1 VSERA
6 GQIVDAARVLID
18 EGGAAALT
26 MRALGERL
34 GIRAPSLYKH
44 FPDKCAVEAQVIT
57 LAMRELTSALAR
69 ADSLV
74 ALAAAYRAYA
84 LAHPHLY
91 RLMNSGP
98 LPRHLLP
105 PGVEEATALPLV
117 RAVGG
122 DMNRARAVWAFA
134 HGMVIL
140 ELDGRFP
147 PDADLDSAWRT
158 GLAAFADPARRS
170 ETAPDSDDQP
180 SVSGSHGNLVDGERA
195 P

>member
-1 VSERA
+1 MSERT

-18 EGGAAALT
+18 EGGSAALT

-44 FPDKCAVEAQVIT
+44 FPDKGAVEAQVIA
-57 LAMRELTSALAR
+57 LALRELASELERAGSLDALA
-69 ADSLV
+69 S
-74 ALAAAYRAYA
+74 AYRAYA
-84 LAHPHLY
+84 LEHPHLY

-105 PGVEEATALPLV
+105 AGVEDAAALPLV

-122 DMNRARAVWAFA
+122 DMDRARAVWAFA

-158 GLAAFADPARRS
+158 GLKAFAVPARRR
-170 ETAPDSDDQP
+170 
-180 SVSGSHGNLVDGERA
+180 SGA
-195 P
+195 

>member
-1 VSERA
+1 MAERA

-18 EGGAAALT
+18 EGGSAALT

-44 FPDKCAVEAQVIT
+44 FPDKGAVEAQVIT
-57 LAMRELTSALAR
+57 LAMRELASALAQ
-69 ADSLV
+69 ADSLTEF
-74 ALAAAYRAYA
+74 AATYRAYA

-117 RAVGG
+117 RAVGD

-147 PDADLDSAWRT
+147 HDVNLDCAWRI
-158 GLAAFADPARRS
+158 GLAAFADPI
-170 ETAPDSDDQP
+170 QP
-180 SVSGSHGNLVDGERA
+180 
-195 P
+195 

>member
-1 VSERA
+1 MSERS
-6 GQIVDAARVLID
+6 GQIVDAARALIE

-44 FPDKCAVEAQVIT
+44 FPDKGAVEAEVIT
-57 LAMRELTSALAR
+57 LALRELAIALGT
-69 ADSLV
+69 ADSLDS
-74 ALAAAYRAYA
+74 LAEAYRAYA

-91 RLMNSGP
+91 RLMSSGP

-105 PGVEEATALPLV
+105 AGVEDEAALPLV

-122 DMNRARAVWAFA
+122 DPDRARAVWAFA

-147 PDADLDSAWRT
+147 PDADLDGAWRA
-158 GLAAFADPARRS
+158 GLITFAALVRHGGSRS
-170 ETAPDSDDQP
+170 
-180 SVSGSHGNLVDGERA
+180 
-195 P
+195 

>member
-1 VSERA
+1 MSERTE
-6 GQIVDAARVLID
+6 QIVDAARVLVE
-18 EGGAAALT
+18 EGGSAALT

-44 FPDKCAVEAQVIT
+44 FPDKGAVEAQVIA
-57 LAMRELTSALAR
+57 LAMRELASVLAP
-69 ADSLV
+69 AGSL
-74 ALAAAYRAYA
+74 AELAAAYRAYA

-105 PGVEEATALPLV
+105 QGVEDAAALPLV
-117 RAVGG
+117 RVTGEES
-122 DMNRARAVWAFA
+122 RARAVWAFA

-147 PDADLDSAWRT
+147 PGADLDGAWRT
-158 GLAAFADPARRS
+158 GLAAFGPRPGGMA
-170 ETAPDSDDQP
+170 E
-180 SVSGSHGNLVDGERA
+180 
-195 P
+195 

>member
-1 VSERA
+1 MSERP
-6 GQIVDAARVLID
+6 GQIVDAARTLI
-18 EGGAAALT
+18 EAGGSAALT

-44 FPDKCAVEAQVIT
+44 FPDKGAVEAQVIA
-57 LAMRELTSALAR
+57 LALRELANALAA

-74 ALAAAYRAYA
+74 SLAEAYRAYA

-91 RLMNSGP
+91 RLMSSGP

-105 PGVEEATALPLV
+105 AGVEEAAALPLV

-122 DMNRARAVWAFA
+122 DPDQARAVWAFA

-147 PDADLDSAWRT
+147 PDADLDGAWHA
-158 GLAAFADPARRS
+158 GLTTFAALVRDGGRR
-170 ETAPDSDDQP
+170 
-180 SVSGSHGNLVDGERA
+180 
-195 P
+195 

>member
-1 VSERA
+1 VSERTE
-6 GQIVDAARVLID
+6 QIVDAARVLVD
-18 EGGAAALT
+18 EGGSAALT

-44 FPDKCAVEAQVIT
+44 FPDKGAVEAQVIT
-57 LAMRELTSALAR
+57 LAMRELASELAR

-98 LPRHLLP
+98 LRRHLLP

-122 DMNRARAVWAFA
+122 EPDRARAVWAFA

-147 PDADLDSAWRT
+147 PDADLDEAWRT
-158 GLAAFADPARRS
+158 GLVAFSTRS
-170 ETAPDSDDQP
+170 
-180 SVSGSHGNLVDGERA
+180 
-195 P
+195 